1 VPASET
7 PLSLGGSE
15 PITFSEVD
23 RIARPTVALRDVGS
37 TGAWEHARHQHEKAQ
52 LLYTVRGI
60 INCEIESGLWIV
72 PPQCA
77 LWIPGGV
84 PHSARG
90 SGQTEC
96 YCLFVS
102 PDAAPDL
109 PKSCCTLSVSPLLRE
124 LLLKATGLPGLYA
137 LNGREGRLIATLLDE
152 LAAAPV
158 EDLHLPLPRDARLR
172 RLIDMM
178 LADPADK
185 ATLAEWGRRIAV
197 SERSLSRLLLKE
209 LGMSFGDW
217 RRQLHVTLA
226 LQRLSKGETVQ
237 SVALA
242 LGYENSSGFVT
253 MFRKAVGKPPARYLW
268 DRAHMAT
275 PSTDQ
280 NDAPA
285 IKLADTDA
293 AVPTAPSAD
302 LRRDPCGDQRQ
313 ERTERSSPRARRA

>member
-1 VPASET
+1 
-7 PLSLGGSE
+7 LSPSDSE
-15 PITFSEVD
+15 PVGFSEID

-37 TGAWEHARHQHEKAQ
+37 TGAWEHAKHQHHKAQ

-60 INCEIESGLWIV
+60 INCEVESGLWIV

-109 PKSCCTLSVSPLLRE
+109 PKTCCTLSVSPLLRE

-152 LAAAPV
+152 LATAPV

-185 ATLAEWGRRIAV
+185 STLAEWGRRIGV

-237 SVALA
+237 TVALD

-253 MFRKAVGKPPARYLW
+253 MFRKTVGKPPARYLW
-268 DRAHMAT
+268 DRTQMAAT
-275 PSTDQ
+275 SANQHNT
-280 NDAPA
+280 PA
-285 IKLADTDA
+285 IKLADADTTVMMASSPDVRSDSA
-293 AVPTAPSAD
+293 SARREKPTV
-302 LRRDPCGDQRQ
+302 
-313 ERTERSSPRARRA
+313 RSSTRPRRA

>member
-1 VPASET
+1 MILFNPANLSARPAVPKQE
-7 PLSLGGSE
+7 PSLNPSDTE
-15 PITFSEVD
+15 PVGFSEID
-23 RIARPTVALRDVGS
+23 RIARPIVALRDVGS
-37 TGAWEHARHQHEKAQ
+37 TGAWEHAQHQHHKAQ

-109 PKSCCTLSVSPLLRE
+109 PKTCCTLSVSPLLRE

-178 LADPADK
+178 LAEPADK
-185 ATLAEWGRRIAV
+185 STLAEWGRRIGV
-197 SERSLSRLLLKE
+197 SERSLSRLLFKE

-237 SVALA
+237 TVALD

-253 MFRKAVGKPPARYLW
+253 MFRKTVGKPPARYLW
-268 DRAHMAT
+268 DRKHMA
-275 PSTDQ
+275 
-280 NDAPA
+280 
-285 IKLADTDA
+285 
-293 AVPTAPSAD
+293 APSAD
-302 LRRDPCGDQRQ
+302 QNNAPAIRLAEADNSVMKGPSQDVA
-313 ERTERSSPRARRA
+313 SD

>member
-1 VPASET
+1 VPISQAPASLEG
-7 PLSLGGSE
+7 PE
-15 PITFSEVD
+15 PIAFSDVD
-23 RIARPTVALRDVGS
+23 RIARPTVAVRDVGNS
-37 TGAWEHARHQHEKAQ
+37 GAWEHARHQHHKAQ

-77 LWIPGGV
+77 LWIPGGLY
-84 PHSARG
+84 HSARG

-158 EDLHLPLPRDARLR
+158 EDLHLPLPRDPRLR

-185 ATLAEWGRRIAV
+185 STLAEWGRRVGV
-197 SERSLSRLLLKE
+197 SERGLSRLLLKE

-237 SVALA
+237 TVALD

-268 DRAHMAT
+268 DRTHMAAT
-275 PSTDQ
+275 PTGQ
-280 NDAPA
+280 NTAPA
-285 IKLADTDA
+285 ITLADADA
-293 AVPTAPSAD
+293 SAPLASHADSSRSVRGYRRKTAVKS
-302 LRRDPCGDQRQ
+302 
-313 ERTERSSPRARRA
+313 RARPHQA

>member
-1 VPASET
+1 MSDAPASLE
-7 PLSLGGSE
+7 SSE
-15 PITFSEVD
+15 PIAFSDVD
-23 RIARPTVALRDVGS
+23 RIARPTVAVRDVGS
-37 TGAWEHARHQHEKAQ
+37 SGAWEHARHQHDKAQ

-77 LWIPGGV
+77 LWIPGGL

-124 LLLKATGLPGLYA
+124 LLLKATGLPSLYA

-152 LAAAPV
+152 LAAASV
-158 EDLHLPLPRDARLR
+158 EELHLPLPRDTRLR

-185 ATLAEWGRRIAV
+185 STLAEWGRRVGV
-197 SERSLSRLLLKE
+197 SERGLSRLLLKE

-237 SVALA
+237 TVALH

-253 MFRKAVGKPPARYLW
+253 MFRKTVGKPPARYLS
-268 DRAHMAT
+268 DRTQMAVPAT
-275 PSTDQ
+275 GQDT
-280 NDAPA
+280 APA
-285 IKLADTDA
+285 IKLPDTDA
-293 AVPTAPSAD
+293 ALPSPSGAAVGRSPSEVPRKASA
-302 LRRDPCGDQRQ
+302 Q
-313 ERTERSSPRARRA
+313 SRARRRQA